1 MVHGP
6 HPELPNKLQAL
17 RGNDDDENPPAG
29 DPSSPDPEFR
39 AHVEKWRKDTR
50 HTSSLVKMT
59 SQPSYLRIIG
69 MGRAILPLLFKELSE
84 RPDHWLV
91 ALNAITGED
100 PAPKES
106 TFNEAVEAWLAY
118 AKSHGLLR

>member
-1 MVHGP
+1 
-6 HPELPNKLQAL
+6 
-17 RGNDDDENPPAG
+17 
-29 DPSSPDPEFR
+29 
-39 AHVEKWRKDTR
+39 
-50 HTSSLVKMT
+50 
-59 SQPSYLRIIG
+59 